1 MQVESTGIELFAPVR
16 VEVDPRK
23 KSQSQVI
30 MQELVKGSQPRP
42 RTQDCSKQLQGKC
55 CVLQEQVILSHG
67 SESIRT

>member
-16 VEVDPRK
+16 VEVDRRK
-23 KSQSQVI
+23 KSQVI

-67 SESIRT
+67 SECVRT